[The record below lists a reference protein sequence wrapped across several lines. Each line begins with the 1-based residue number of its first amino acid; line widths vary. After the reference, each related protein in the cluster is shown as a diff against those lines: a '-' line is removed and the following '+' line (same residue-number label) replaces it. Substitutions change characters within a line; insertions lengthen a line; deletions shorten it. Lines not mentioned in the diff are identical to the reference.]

1 MTVENQLSKKKRK
14 LNDVDNA
21 KLRMEKKRK
30 KNQNEVIILNN
41 KKIYSKQIEKKKD
54 YQQIIKLSTDHKRQ
68 RVRF

>member
-21 KLRMEKKRK
+21 KLRMEKRRK

-41 KKIYSKQIEKKKD
+41 KKIYSKQIEKKKTTNKLSS
-54 YQQIIKLSTDHKRQ
+54 YQLIIKGKE
-68 RVRF
+68 

>member
-21 KLRMEKKRK
+21 KLRMEKRRK

-41 KKIYSKQIEKKKD
+41 KKIYSKQIENKKRLPTN
-54 YQQIIKLSTDHKRQ
+54 YQAIN
-68 RVRF
+68 

>member
-21 KLRMEKKRK
+21 KLRMEKRRK

-41 KKIYSKQIEKKKD
+41 KKIYSKQIEKKKKTTNKLSS
-54 YQQIIKLSTDHKRQ
+54 YQLIIKGKE
-68 RVRF
+68 

>member
-41 KKIYSKQIEKKKD
+41 KKIYSKQIEKKKRLPTN
-54 YQQIIKLSTDHKRQ
+54 YQAIN
-68 RVRF
+68 

>member
-21 KLRMEKKRK
+21 KLRMEKRRK

>member
-30 KNQNEVIILNN
+30 KNQSEVIISNN

>member
-41 KKIYSKQIEKKKD
+41 KKIYSKQIENKKRLPTN
-54 YQQIIKLSTDHKRQ
+54 YQAIN
-68 RVRF
+68 

>member
-30 KNQNEVIILNN
+30 KNRNQVIILNN
-41 KKIYSKQIEKKKD
+41 KKIYSKQIENKKRLPTN
-54 YQQIIKLSTDHKRQ
+54 YQAIN
-68 RVRF
+68 